1 MEKSTPDHLQ
11 IPAEAFPT
19 RYRCTCHGISAA
31 SGRLGSV
38 LGQIVITKLVDR
50 EADPKSKRVGHLFIS

>member
-1 MEKSTPDHLQ
+1 MEEVIPDHLQ

-31 SGRLGSV
+31 SGKLGSV

-50 EADPKSKRVGHLFIS
+50 DADPKSKRVGYLFIS